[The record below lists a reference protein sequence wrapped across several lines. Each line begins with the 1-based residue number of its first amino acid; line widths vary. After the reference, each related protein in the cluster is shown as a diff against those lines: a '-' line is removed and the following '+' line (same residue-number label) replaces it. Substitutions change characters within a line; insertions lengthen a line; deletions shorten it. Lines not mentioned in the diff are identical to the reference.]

1 MSPRNQDALRFD
13 VESLEDR
20 QMLSTVDVFA
30 AGVTNEETIELQIGG
45 QTVETFENLGGDAY
59 AGEFIKLSY
68 LSDEPVDS
76 SQIRIAFTND
86 AFDAENGIDR
96 NVRIDKIV
104 VDGETIETESANV
117 FSTGTWKAE
126 DGVQPG
132 FRRSEYLHSGGY
144 FQFAAGSDGGGQVDG
159 STVDI
164 IVRGDEGAE
173 RFNLLINGTVVGTY
187 SVTTQFQTIR
197 YTHDGSVNA
206 DDVRIEFINDE
217 WDPERDIDANL
228 IVDRI
233 VIDGEAFETEG
244 SSVFSTG
251 SWLPG
256 DGTQPGFGRSDT
268 LNSNGY
274 FQYSSSGGDNGGGGT
289 VEGSTIEIRVQGD
302 EGTERF
308 ELLIKGQVVKTY
320 GVGTQTQT
328 ITYTHNES
336 FTADDVRIRFIN
348 DEFESALGI
357 DSNLTVDSIKIDGQ
371 TFQTEDASV
380 FSTGSWLPVDGVTP
394 GFGRSET
401 LNSNGFFQYAS
412 TTNPG
417 PTNQAPVARKDYFT
431 VEAGTG
437 SSPAMSVTMTSIPME
452 MTTVWSSS
460 C

>member
-1 MSPRNQDALRFD
+1 MSQRENLNFD
-13 VESLEDR
+13 LETLEER
-20 QMLSTVDVFA
+20 MMLSTVDVYA
-30 AGVTNEETIELQIGG
+30 AGATNQETIELQIDG
-45 QTVETFENLGGDAY
+45 QTVQVWDNIGGDAY
-59 AGEFIKLSY
+59 AGQFQKFTFETNE
-68 LSDEPVDS
+68 DVDP

-86 AFDAENGIDR
+86 LNEGGIDR

-117 FSTGTWKAE
+117 FSTGTWKVE

-132 FRRSEYLHSGGY
+132 FRLSEYLHADGY
-144 FQFAAGSDGGGQVDG
+144 FQFAAGSGGGGQVNG

-164 IVRGDEGAE
+164 VVRGDEGTE

-187 SVTTQFQTIR
+187 NVTTQFQTIR
-197 YTHDGSVNA
+197 YTHNGSVSA

-217 WDPERDIDANL
+217 WDPQRGVDANL
-228 IVDRI
+228 TVDRI
-233 VIDGEAFETEG
+233 VIDGQAFETEN
-244 SSVFSTG
+244 SAVFSTG

-274 FQYSSSGGDNGGGGT
+274 FQYSSSGGGNGGGGT
-289 VEGSTIEIRVQGD
+289 VQGSTIEIRVQGD

-308 ELLIKGQVVKTY
+308 ELLIKGQVVQTY
-320 GVGTQTQT
+320 GVGTQAQT

-336 FTADDVRIRFIN
+336 FTANDVRIRFIN
-348 DEFESALGI
+348 DEFDPSLGI
-357 DSNLTVDSIKIDGQ
+357 DSNLTVDFIKVDGQ

-380 FSTGSWLPVDGVTP
+380 FSTGSWLPADGVTP

-431 VEAGTG
+431 VEQGQ
-437 SSPAMSVTMTSIPME
+437 VHQR
-452 MTTVWSSS
+452 
-460 C
+460 